1 MSIAWEEIANGTRND
16 LATGLREY
24 DPMIPEGSRGYLRL
38 NTSTSIHIGIV
49 RSIESALQAAGIPDV
64 NVTYDNRALN
74 IFWKKD
80 FPWLIAIVGVIL
92 PLLLILAIILTT
104 WQLFREA
111 PSLTLPILGTISAVT
126 IGVGLAAVAAI
137 IFLTRRK

>member
-1 MSIAWEEIANGTRND
+1 MFWEEIASGTRND
-16 LATGLREY
+16 LASGLREY

-38 NTSTSIHIGIV
+38 NTSTPIHIGIV
-49 RSIESALQAAGIPDV
+49 RSVESALTAAGVPDV

-74 IFWKKD
+74 IYWKKG

-92 PLLLILAIILTT
+92 SLLLILAIILTT
-104 WQLFREA
+104 WQLFRET
-111 PSLTLPILGTISAVT
+111 PGLTLPVLGGAVT

-137 IFLTRRK
+137 ILLTRRK